1 MNTDKLN
8 AAFQR
13 TQDRIKQA
21 PKQANAEKLERQERI
36 VYYQSYTAERI
47 KNLNK
52 EEFGEY
58 IGKLWSTV
66 MWGNKSYFIEKI
78 ISENGFDKIKN
89 ELVKLLYD
97 NDNIVTRWN
106 NFLKEIKGIGP
117 ATMSELLSYSNPNEY
132 IIFNTSTVKALSYL
146 DIENLPKYNYQYTGE
161 KFVEICDYGK
171 FISAEMKAAGFD
183 DVSLLAVDYLMWDEL
198 PPKGGTITKP
208 DSTAENKVKKSIHDE
223 IKDKLCNIGKALGF
237 DTRTEVKIATGAK
250 VDVIWELTV
259 GSMGRVSYVFEVQS
273 QGSIDSLVLNL
284 IKALDNPSVQAVIAV
299 APTDQLD
306 KIREE
311 FPKNVSYANKLKIWE
326 FADVLQVHD
335 SLLQAFTSI
344 EKLELIPKGFI

>member
-1 MNTDKLN
+1 
-8 AAFQR
+8 
-13 TQDRIKQA
+13 
-21 PKQANAEKLERQERI
+21 
-36 VYYQSYTAERI
+36 
-47 KNLNK
+47 
-52 EEFGEY
+52 
-58 IGKLWSTV
+58 
-66 MWGNKSYFIEKI
+66 
-78 ISENGFDKIKN
+78 
-89 ELVKLLYD
+89 
-97 NDNIVTRWN
+97 
-106 NFLKEIKGIGP
+106 
-117 ATMSELLSYSNPNEY
+117 
-132 IIFNTSTVKALSYL
+132 
-146 DIENLPKYNYQYTGE
+146 
-161 KFVEICDYGK
+161 
-171 FISAEMKAAGFD
+171 MKTAGFD